1 MRLRRRARLVNDMLV
16 SFTLNA
22 LMHACAPSI
31 GSRTLAAIVA
41 YESGG
46 RPEAIGDNTTRRA
59 YFPATPAGAESLA
72 RRLLGLGHDLD
83 LGLMQLNVRNV
94 RSLGLSVR
102 AAFDP
107 CTNLAAG
114 GRILSEDYGRAT
126 RSFGPGQRALFHALS
141 AYNTGGYW
149 AGLSYARGV
158 FGAAGRLRFEAQQ

>member
-1 MRLRRRARLVNDMLV
+1 MLV

-31 GSRTLAAIVA
+31 GPRTLAAIVA

-59 YFPATPAGAESLA
+59 YFPANPADAESLA
-72 RRLLGLGHDLD
+72 RRLLGLGHNLD
-83 LGLMQLNVRNV
+83 FGLMQLNVSNV
-94 RSLGLSVR
+94 RRLRLSLRG
-102 AAFDP
+102 AFDP

-126 RSFGPGQRALFHALS
+126 RYFGPGQRALFHALS
-141 AYNTGGYW
+141 AYNAGGYW
-149 AGLSYARGV
+149 AGLGYARGV
-158 FGAAGRLRFEAQQ
+158 YGAAVRLRFEARQ